1 MAKQVPGDVFQVI
14 SASDRLVFDRD
25 KNVVGIRNR
34 NGGDYFR
41 FDQSD
46 GAAKIGYQ
54 PEAGDATDVQ
64 TALRALDAGTTSA
77 LAASSGAS
85 LVGFV
90 QSGAGAVAP
99 KESHMNNEK
108 GAA

>member
-14 SASDRLVFDRD
+14 SASDQLVFDRD

-46 GAAKIGYQ
+46 GASKIGYQ
-54 PEAGDATDVQ
+54 PADGDATDVQ
-64 TALRALDAGTTSA
+64 TALRALDAGTTAA

-90 QSGAGAVAP
+90 QSGAGARTVT
-99 KESHMNNEK
+99 KEHHE
-108 GAA
+108 